1 MPESFLYITTSAF
14 LSSPTIFIAMLRNY
28 FIVRH
33 AERDLYLRRH
43 FPKFTVHSRPIL
55 ETKLTTLNDFS

>member
-1 MPESFLYITTSAF
+1 MPESFLYITTCAF
-14 LSSPTIFIAMLRNY
+14 LPTLRIY